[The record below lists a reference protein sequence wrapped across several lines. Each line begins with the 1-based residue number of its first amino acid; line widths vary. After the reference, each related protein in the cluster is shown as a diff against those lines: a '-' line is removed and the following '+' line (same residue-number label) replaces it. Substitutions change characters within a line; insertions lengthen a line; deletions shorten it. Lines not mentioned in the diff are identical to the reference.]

1 MRTSRSLATLV
12 AVAMCALMLFLG
24 YLNKARCAGP
34 PFDLFGRSM
43 RFDEVKDATVCYSDI
58 QQLWLGRGINL
69 HQFPFVDGGITTAG
83 NLTGGTVEYPVLGGV
98 LMWVGALFAET
109 DADFLLHTALLLA
122 PFGLLTAW
130 ILGRVAG
137 WHALW
142 WSATPPLVLYAFL
155 NWDLPV
161 VAVTVAAIAIVGIER
176 WPLRTRGVIAAALLA
191 IGFGLKLYPGL
202 FVLPLIAYVFTR
214 GATSGG
220 PTEQN
225 RSRDTRGALAVAGTA
240 VATVVAMNLPF
251 AILGFEGWR
260 ASFTFQQNREA
271 DATSNSIWYWGLRP
285 LMGGYQG
292 HDVTSEYNDVV
303 ALASPALM
311 LTAFAVAMWLGWR
324 RYLRDGTYPW
334 LPVAAAILC
343 GFLLLHKV
351 HSPQYTLWL
360 LPLLV
365 LLKIPWQLIATYL
378 LADLSIGIGIFLW
391 FDSTA
396 GNSDPALPLTL
407 VHIGVWGRALL
418 LIVLFFVFLNSS
430 ERRASERHTH
440 HGGRTVTVDEHTPHM
455 RTEERTG
462 T

>member
-1 MRTSRSLATLV
+1 MRTSRFLPALV
-12 AVAMCALMLFLG
+12 AVATCALLLVLG

-43 RFDEVKDATVCYSDI
+43 QFDEVKDATVCYSDI

-69 HQFPFVDGGITTAG
+69 HQFPFVDGGITAGG

-109 DADFLLHTALLLA
+109 DADFLLYSALLLA

-130 ILGRVAG
+130 ILGRTAG
-137 WHALW
+137 WDALW

-161 VAVTVAAIAIVGIER
+161 VAVAVLAIAIVGTQR
-176 WPLRTRGVIAAALLA
+176 WSLRTRGMVAAALFA
-191 IGFGLKLYPGL
+191 IGFCLKLYPGL
-202 FVLPLIAYVFTR
+202 FVLPLIAYVFT
-214 GATSGG
+214 GG
-220 PTEQN
+220 TAHRANGTVGGQ
-225 RSRDTRGALAVAGTA
+225 RDVRGALAVAGTA
-240 VATVVAMNLPF
+240 VATVVVVNLPF

-285 LMGGYQG
+285 LMGHYQG
-292 HDVTSEYNDVV
+292 HDVTSEYNDAV
-303 ALASPALM
+303 AVASPVLM
-311 LTAFAVAMWLGWR
+311 LAAIAVAMWLGWR
-324 RYLRDGTYPW
+324 RYLRDGVYPW
-334 LPVAAAILC
+334 LPVASAMLC

-360 LPLLV
+360 LPLFV
-365 LLKIPWQLIATYL
+365 LLRIPWQLIATYL
-378 LADLSIGIGIFLW
+378 LVDLSMGIGVFLW

-396 GNSDPALPLTL
+396 GNIDPALPLTL

-430 ERRASERHTH
+430 ERTRSQQET
-440 HGGRTVTVDEHTPHM
+440 GGHAVHRTRP
-455 RTEERTG
+455 EERTG
-462 T
+462 V

>member
-1 MRTSRSLATLV
+1 MRTSRSLPALV
-12 AVAMCALMLFLG
+12 AVVTCALTLLLG

-43 RFDEVKDATVCYSDI
+43 QFDELKDATVCYSDI

-109 DADFLLHTALLLA
+109 DADFLLHSALLLT

-130 ILGRVAG
+130 ILGRIAG

-142 WSATPPLVLYAFL
+142 WSATPPLVMYAFL

-161 VAVTVAAIAIVGIER
+161 VAVTVLAIAVVGTRR
-176 WPLRTRGVIAAALLA
+176 WSLRTRGMIAAALLA
-191 IGFGLKLYPGL
+191 VGFCLKLYPGL
-202 FVLPLIAYVFTR
+202 FVLPLIAYVFV
-214 GATSGG
+214 GG
-220 PTEQN
+220 TAE
-225 RSRDTRGALAVAGTA
+225 RDDNAPIGRRDFRGALAVAGTA
-240 VATVVAMNLPF
+240 IATVVAVNLPF
-251 AILGFEGWR
+251 AILGFDGWR

-285 LMGGYQG
+285 LMGNYRG
-292 HDVTSEYNDVV
+292 HEVTSEYNDVV
-303 ALASPALM
+303 ALVSPVLM
-311 LTAFAVAMWLGWR
+311 LAVFATALWLGWR
-324 RYLRDGTYPW
+324 RCLREGVYPW

-360 LPLLV
+360 LPLF
-365 LLKIPWQLIATYL
+365 LLLRIPWQLIATYL
-378 LADLSIGIGIFLW
+378 LVDLSMGIGIFLW

-396 GNSDPALPLTL
+396 GNSDQALPLML

-418 LIVLFFVFLNSS
+418 LVVLFFVFLNSS
-430 ERRASERHTH
+430 ERRSTKRRTH
-440 HGGRTVTVDEHTPHM
+440 GHHDRSLESPANA
-455 RTEERTG
+455 
-462 T
+462 

>member
-1 MRTSRSLATLV
+1 MRTSRSLPTLV
-12 AVAMCALMLFLG
+12 AVVTCALMLLLG

-43 RFDEVKDATVCYSDI
+43 QFDEVKDATVCYSDI

-69 HQFPFVDGGITTAG
+69 HQFPFVDGGITAAG

-98 LMWVGALFAET
+98 LMWVGALFAKT
-109 DADFLLHTALLLA
+109 DADFLLHSALLLA

-130 ILGRVAG
+130 ILGRIAG
-137 WHALW
+137 WHVLW

-161 VAVTVAAIAIVGIER
+161 VAVTVLAIAVVGTRR
-176 WPLRTRGVIAAALLA
+176 WSLRTRGVIAAALLA
-191 IGFGLKLYPGL
+191 VGFCLKLYPGL
-202 FVLPLIAYVFTR
+202 FVLPLLAYVFT
-214 GATSGG
+214 GG
-220 PTEQN
+220 DADSDDPASTG
-225 RSRDTRGALAVAGTA
+225 RRDLGGALAVAATA
-240 VATVVAMNLPF
+240 VATVVAVNLPF

-285 LMGGYQG
+285 LMGNYQG
-292 HDVTSEYNDVV
+292 HHVTSEYNDVV
-303 ALASPALM
+303 ALASPMLM
-311 LTAFAVAMWLGWR
+311 LAAFALAMWLGWR

-334 LPVAAAILC
+334 LPVAAAVLC

-360 LPLLV
+360 LPLFV
-365 LLKIPWQLIATYL
+365 LLRIPWQLIATYL
-378 LADLSIGIGIFLW
+378 LVDLSMGIGIFLW
-391 FDSTA
+391 FDATS
-396 GNSDPALPLTL
+396 GNIDPALPLTL

-418 LIVLFFVFLNSS
+418 LVVLFVVFVNSS
-430 ERRASERHTH
+430 ERRTPE
-440 HGGRTVTVDEHTPHM
+440 GRTQDDHDRPLTSTADV
-455 RTEERTG
+455 R
-462 T
+462 